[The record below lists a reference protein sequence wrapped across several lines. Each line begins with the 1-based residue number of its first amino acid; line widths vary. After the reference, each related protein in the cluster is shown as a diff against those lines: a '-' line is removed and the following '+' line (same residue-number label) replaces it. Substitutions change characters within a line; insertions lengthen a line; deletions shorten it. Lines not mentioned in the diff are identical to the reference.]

1 MDILK
6 YLIFD
11 EALSVNMS
19 KRVAGKGR
27 SRAKTK
33 TFGSKIPK
41 PVKDIKLSSVKSV
54 NDLVTQLGA
63 AGGFSAKKVADGADI
78 ITSMFKDKYCFKF
91 LSFPG
96 NIISTGTRGVI
107 TELVKNK
114 LVDAVITTCG
124 TLDHDLARI
133 WKDYYHGSFL
143 MDDAEL
149 HQQGINRLGN
159 ILVPNESYGIVLEH
173 KMQPILEELWVT
185 QEKKEYS
192 TKEIIW
198 EFGKKLDD
206 EDSILYWCAKNEIP
220 IYVPGITDGA
230 FGSQLWM
237 FTQKHSDF
245 RINLFKDE
253 QELADIVW
261 TAKRTGA
268 IMIGGGISKHHTIW
282 WNQYRNGLDYVV
294 FITTAQEY
302 DGSLSGAQAR
312 EGISWGK
319 VQENAKQITIEG
331 DATVILPLMLA
342 AVLQRL

>member
-1 MDILK
+1 MNILK
-6 YLIFD
+6 YPFFIPL
-11 EALSVNMS
+11 LSGIMP
-19 KRVAGKGR
+19 KRDS
-27 SRAKTK
+27 SRRKRNRANTNKK
-33 TFGSKIPK
+33 PPAVVDISIPK
-41 PVKDIKLSSVKSV
+41 VKTP

-63 AGGFSAKKVADGADI
+63 AGGFSSKKLAVGTDI
-78 ITSMFKDKYCFKF
+78 VTSMFKDKKCFKF

-96 NIISTGTRGVI
+96 NIIATGTRGVI
-107 TELVKNK
+107 TELVKRK

-149 HQQGINRLGN
+149 HRKGINRLGN
-159 ILVPNESYGIVLEH
+159 VLVPNESYGIVLEQ
-173 KMQPILEELWVT
+173 KMRPILEELWET
-185 QEKKEYS
+185 GKREFS
-192 TKEIIW
+192 TKDLIW
-198 EFGKKLDD
+198 EFGKRMDD
-206 EDSILYWCAKNEIP
+206 ERSILYWCAKNQIP
-220 IYVPGITDGA
+220 VYVPGITDGA

-237 FTQKHSDF
+237 FSQDHREFKID
-245 RINLFKDE
+245 LFADE
-253 QELADIVW
+253 GELSDIVW

-268 IMIGGGISKHHTIW
+268 LMIGGGISKHHTIW

-331 DATVILPLMLA
+331 DATILLPLMLSA
-342 AVLQRL
+342 ALERLK